1 MHDATLRDKGQY
13 RFYLYDKRGRTVVQG
28 LCNGCNR
35 SEEMNI
41 AEFKENIGGLC
52 NTGYNIPLSDK
63 ITNPNLETVNYYDN
77 YGFLQNY
84 SAELGNLIS
93 DFQVKGSCALGL
105 QTGMMQVTSDGG
117 KVIDAF
123 FYDGK
128 GQVVDSRRLYLGKRL
143 TCIHTDYSYTG
154 KPTKIVTDEYSI
166 DSGRKTLVVSLVQ
179 DNTYSNK
186 TDRLITTSFT
196 VNGKK
201 ETIQKFE
208 YDDFGRMKS
217 VTHGGSAGAVSYDY
231 NLHGWTTNIGSKDFH
246 EELHY
251 ADGVGTPCFNGN
263 ISSLLWSTSDYG
275 QVRGYKFEYDGLD
288 RLQEAV
294 YGETPSLS
302 DKQNRYNEKVIE
314 YTANGAMKRFQRRGR
329 KDDGEYG
336 KIDNLHIKLNGNQLL
351 SVADDA
357 LPANKYSSFNF
368 IDGANETV
376 EYEYNG
382 MGALTKDLNRGITIR
397 YDNLDYP
404 KRIDFKDGNSITYTY
419 LPDGTLLSK
428 KYGLPYNIEKEK
440 VNGVIGIDNAADRV
454 STEAFS
460 LSDTIMAAQPGMI
473 LFGETEY
480 SGNIIYK
487 NGKLDKVLFPGG
499 YCTFDKE
506 KNDLPIFHYY
516 TQDHL
521 GNNRTVTNEDGTV
534 EQIVHYYPFG
544 GTFND
549 AGLNASLQQY
559 KYNGKELDRVAGLN
573 TYDYGA
579 RQYFSA
585 LPVWDRVDPQCEK
598 YYNISPYAY
607 CANNPIILKDYKG
620 EKIIYAWGTSISF
633 KIAFYEVIGYLSSHS
648 CDNLYN
654 ILEKSSEIFMMQETN
669 GNIGNSFSY
678 KDGIIEWNPLRGLD
692 TGLTILS
699 PAVLLNH
706 EFAHAVNWLNSP
718 DDFSDNIK
726 VLTDD
731 SPDVDYHTK
740 EDKNVINTVERD
752 TAVKLGEIKKGEITR
767 IGHGGT
773 PVKTVSPIS
782 NKTFDEILNPEIIYD
797 EKDRN

>member
-1 MHDATLRDKGQY
+1 M
-13 RFYLYDKRGRTVVQG
+13 
-28 LCNGCNR
+28 
-35 SEEMNI
+35 
-41 AEFKENIGGLC
+41 
-52 NTGYNIPLSDK
+52 
-63 ITNPNLETVNYYDN
+63 NYYDN
-77 YGFLQNY
+77 YTFLQKY
-84 SAELGNLIS
+84 SAELGSLAS
-93 DFQVKGSCALGL
+93 DFQVKGSCAQGL
-105 QTGMMQVTSDGG
+105 QTGKVQTANDGG
-117 KVIDAF
+117 KVIEVS
-123 FYDGK
+123 FYDSK
-128 GQVVDSRRLYLGKRL
+128 GQPADTRRLHVGKRL
-143 TCIHTDYSYTG
+143 TCTHTDYSYTG
-154 KPTKIVTDEYSI
+154 KPTKVFIEEYSV
-166 DSGRKTLVVSLVQ
+166 SGNSKSFVVSQIIENV
-179 DNTYSNK
+179 YSKK
-186 TDRLITTSFT
+186 TDKLLSTSIS

-201 ETIQKFE
+201 ETTQRFE
-208 YDDFGRMKS
+208 YDDLGRIKEIRRGNH
-217 VTHGGSAGAVSYDY
+217 TGAVSYDY

-251 ADGVGTPCFNGN
+251 TDGVGTPCFNGN

-288 RLQEAV
+288 RLKEAV

-351 SVADDA
+351 NVVDDA

-382 MGALTKDLNRGITIR
+382 VGALAKDLNRGITIR

-404 KRIDFKDGNSITYTY
+404 RRIDFKDGNSITYTY
-419 LPDGTLLSK
+419 LPDRTLLSK
-428 KYGLPYNIEKEK
+428 EYGLPYNIEKEK

-454 STEAFS
+454 STEASS

-473 LFGETEY
+473 MFGETEY

-506 KNDLPIFHYY
+506 ENNLPIFHYY

-585 LPVWDRVDPQCEK
+585 LPVWDRVDPKCEED
-598 YYNISPYAY
+598 YGVSPYAY
-607 CANNPIILKDYKG
+607 CRNNPMKFIDKKG
-620 EKIIYAWGTSISF
+620 EKIKVPYIGQRETIVGYINQYTSNEFIVSPDGFLSLNKMSEPNKDKSQTYANRLIDAINADNTINIYIFDTYETEYGTKQISD
-633 KIAFYEVIGYLSSHS
+633 KGEGVTIRK
-648 CDNLYN
+648 DDYN
-654 ILEKSSEIFMMQETN
+654 IDVRI
-669 GNIGNSFSY
+669 
-678 KDGIIEWNPLRGLD
+678 
-692 TGLTILS
+692 TG
-699 PAVLLNH
+699 
-706 EFAHAVNWLNSP
+706 
-718 DDFSDNIK
+718 
-726 VLTDD
+726 
-731 SPDVDYHTK
+731 K
-740 EDKNVINTVERD
+740 EHNVINE
-752 TAVKLGEIKKGEITR
+752 KGEIMKQSAADILMHELVGHAIPR
-767 IGHGGT
+767 IAPSRIDTGNAIKNENIIRKELN
-773 PVKTVSPIS
+773 VEEREE
-782 NKTFDEILNPEIIYD
+782 DEAHMQ
-797 EKDRN
+797 